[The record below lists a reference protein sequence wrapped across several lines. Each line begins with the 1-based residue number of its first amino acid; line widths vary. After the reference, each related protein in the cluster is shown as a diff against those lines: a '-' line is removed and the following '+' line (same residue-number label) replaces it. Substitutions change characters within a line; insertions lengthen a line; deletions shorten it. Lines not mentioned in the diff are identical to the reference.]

1 MLGAA
6 ALVTACGR
14 GSAGARETG
23 AEAPTID
30 RPPMA
35 PAIPDADAM
44 TMRTIPSTGET
55 VPAIGLGTWSTFDVD
70 GTPEPLRE
78 VMRSFVAAGGRVIVS
93 SPMYG
98 RADEVVGR
106 LLADVEAPM
115 FLATKVWTRGREA
128 GVAELARSMQRMGT
142 ERLDL
147 AQVHNLLDVDAHL
160 PALREAKAA
169 GRVRYIGVTHWQ
181 RSSFAQME
189 TLLREESLDFVQLPY
204 SVGVREA
211 EARLLPAAA
220 DTGTAVL
227 VMRPFEE
234 GGLFERVRGRSLPDW
249 AAEIDCTSW
258 AQVFLKWILGHPAVT
273 CPIPATSDPD
283 HLRDNVGAGRGRMPD
298 DALRRRIVTELGLD

>member
-1 MLGAA
+1 MPAA
-6 ALVTACGR
+6 
-14 GSAGARETG
+14 
-23 AEAPTID
+23 P
-30 RPPMA
+30 
-35 PAIPDADAM
+35 PDADAM
-44 TMRTIPSTGET
+44 TMRTIPSSGEK

-70 GTPEPLRE
+70 GTPEPLQQ
-78 VMRSFVAAGGRVIVS
+78 VMRSFVAAGGRVIDS

-98 RADEVVGR
+98 RAEEVVGR
-106 LLADVEAPM
+106 LLADVDAPM

-128 GVAELARSMQRMGT
+128 GVADLARSMQRMGT

-169 GRVRYIGVTHWQ
+169 GRIRYIGITHWQ
-181 RSSFAQME
+181 RSSFAEME
-189 TLLREESLDFVQLPY
+189 TLLRRESLDFVQLPY

-211 EARLLPAAA
+211 EERLLPAAA

-227 VMRPFEE
+227 VMRPFQE

-258 AQVFLKWILGHPAVT
+258 AQVFLKWILAHPAVT

-283 HLRDNVGAGRGRMPD
+283 HLRDNVGAGRGRLPD

>member
-1 MLGAA
+1 VNEA
-6 ALVTACGR
+6 VTPA
-14 GSAGARETG
+14 
-23 AEAPTID
+23 AEASS
-30 RPPMA
+30 
-35 PAIPDADAM
+35 ADGLIA
-44 TMRTIPSTGET
+44 RTIPSSGEK

-70 GTPEPLRE
+70 GTPEPLRD
-78 VMRSFVAAGGRVIVS
+78 VMRSFVAAGGRVIDS

-98 RADEVVGR
+98 RAEEVVGR
-106 LLADVEAPM
+106 LLADVDVPM
-115 FLATKVWTRGREA
+115 FLATKVWTRGRDA

-142 ERLDL
+142 KRLDL

-160 PALREAKAA
+160 PALREAKAV
-169 GRVRYIGVTHWQ
+169 GRIRYIGITHWQ
-181 RSSFAQME
+181 RSSFAEME
-189 TLLREESLDFVQLPY
+189 TLLRSESLDFVQLPY

-234 GGLFERVRGRSLPDW
+234 GGLFQRVRGRSLPDW

-258 AQVFLKWILGHPAVT
+258 AQVFLKWILAHPAVT

-283 HLRDNVGAGRGRMPD
+283 HLRDNVGAGRGRLPD

>member
-1 MLGAA
+1 MIGAT
-6 ALVTACGR
+6 ALVAACGR
-14 GSAGARETG
+14 SSPGGREST
-23 AEAPTID
+23 AEAPT
-30 RPPMA
+30 PP
-35 PAIPDADAM
+35 PSEPIHDAM
-44 TMRTIPSTGET
+44 TTRPIPSSGEQ
-55 VPAIGLGTWSTFDVD
+55 VPSIGLGTWSTFDVD

-78 VMRSFVAAGGRVIVS
+78 VMRSFVAAGGRVIDS

-98 RADEVVGR
+98 RAEEVVGR
-106 LLADVEAPM
+106 LLADVETPM
-115 FLATKVWTRGREA
+115 FLATKVWTRGREQ
-128 GVAELARSMQRMGT
+128 GIEELARSMQRMGT

-147 AQVHNLLDVDAHL
+147 AQVHNLLDVHAHL

-169 GRVRYIGVTHWQ
+169 GRVRYIGITHWQ
-181 RSSFAQME
+181 RSSFGEME
-189 TLLREESLDFVQLPY
+189 ELLRTESLDFVQLPY

-220 DTGTAVL
+220 DHGVAVL

-234 GGLFERVRGRSLPDW
+234 GGLFERVRGRSLPEW

-258 AQVFLKWILGHPAVT
+258 AQVFLKWILAHPAVT

-283 HLRDNVGAGRGRMPD
+283 HLRDNVGAGRGRLPD

>member
-1 MLGAA
+1 MIGA
-6 ALVTACGR
+6 TAFLAGCGR
-14 GSAGARETG
+14 GSPGGR
-23 AEAPTID
+23 EAPTA
-30 RPPMA
+30 PPPEPAHDAMMTR
-35 PAIPDADAM
+35 AIP
-44 TMRTIPSTGET
+44 SSGET

-78 VMRSFVAAGGRVIVS
+78 VMRSFVAAGGRVIDS

-98 RADEVVGR
+98 RAEEVVGR
-106 LLADVEAPM
+106 LLADVETPM
-115 FLATKVWTRGREA
+115 FLATKVWTRGREQS
-128 GVAELARSMQRMGT
+128 VEELARSMQRMGT

-169 GRVRYIGVTHWQ
+169 GRVRYIGITHWE
-181 RSSFAQME
+181 RSSFGAME
-189 TLLREESLDFVQLPY
+189 KLLRTESLDFVQLPY

-211 EARLLPAAA
+211 ESRLLPAAA
-220 DTGTAVL
+220 DHGAAVL

-234 GGLFERVRGRSLPDW
+234 GGLFERVRGRSLPEW

-258 AQVFLKWILGHPAVT
+258 AQVFLKWILAHPAVT

-283 HLRDNVGAGRGRMPD
+283 HLRDNVGAGRGRLPD
-298 DALRRRIVTELGLD
+298 EALRRRIVTELGLD

>member
-1 MLGAA
+1 VSEAVTPAA
-6 ALVTACGR
+6 GPEPSVDGMIA
-14 GSAGARETG
+14 
-23 AEAPTID
+23 
-30 RPPMA
+30 
-35 PAIPDADAM
+35 
-44 TMRTIPSTGET
+44 RTIPSSGET

-70 GTPEPLRE
+70 GTPEPLQQ
-78 VMRSFVAAGGRVIVS
+78 VMRSFVAAGGRVIDS

-98 RADEVVGR
+98 RAEEVVGR
-106 LLADVEAPM
+106 LLADIDVPM
-115 FLATKVWTRGREA
+115 FLATKVWTRGRDA

-169 GRVRYIGVTHWQ
+169 GRIRYIGITHWQ
-181 RSSFAQME
+181 RSSFAEME
-189 TLLREESLDFVQLPY
+189 ALLRKESLDFVQLPY

-211 EARLLPAAA
+211 EERLLPAAA
-220 DTGTAVL
+220 DTGAAVL
-227 VMRPFEE
+227 VMRPFQE

-258 AQVFLKWILGHPAVT
+258 AQVFLKWILAHPAVT

-283 HLRDNVGAGRGRMPD
+283 HLRDNMGAGRGRLPD